1 MLAKLGELRIAPL
14 LGALR
19 GQPPRDV
26 GAVARM
32 AVKLGEALVAWDG
45 KVAPVDINPVIPA
58 RLRSMRS
65 SKVAWRTDGQNA
77 GAIIFRP

>member
-32 AVKLGEALVAWDG
+32 AVKLGEALIAWDG
-45 KVAPVDINPVIPA
+45 AVASVDINPV
-58 RLRSMRS
+58 M
-65 SKVAWRTDGQNA
+65 VFETDA
-77 GAIIFRP
+77 LALDALVESRRDD